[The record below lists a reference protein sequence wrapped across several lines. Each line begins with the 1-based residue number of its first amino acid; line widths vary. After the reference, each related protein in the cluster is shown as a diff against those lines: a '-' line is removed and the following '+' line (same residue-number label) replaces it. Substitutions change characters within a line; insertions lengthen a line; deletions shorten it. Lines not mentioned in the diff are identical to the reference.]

1 MSSSGGPSRLR
12 TSTDGRGP
20 VTTTTTTAHPHASH
34 AAPVRPRGE
43 VLRRAGGVELIG
55 EFEGSGFKDP
65 QHLARRADGQ
75 VLQLTELLYEI
86 VHASDGR
93 RDVHEIAAVAGER
106 TGRPV
111 NGHNVTVLAEKQL
124 RPLGVLA
131 LADGT
136 TAEVKKREPPMALRH
151 RKPLLSE
158 RTVNALSRPLVWLH
172 RPFVTV
178 AVLLTVAAFAFWL
191 FGVHGV
197 AGPLRSA
204 IYDPTLLLGVF
215 ASVIVATVF
224 HELGHTSACRHGG
237 GRPGVMGVGLYLV
250 WPAFYCDV
258 TDAYRLDRTARLR
271 TDLGGVYFNMIF
283 ALLAG
288 AAYFATGEEAIL
300 LASVFQHVIALQQLL
315 PLLRFDG
322 YYVLT
327 DLTGVPDILS
337 RIKPIFRSL
346 VPRRKPDPQVS
357 ALKPWVRVV
366 VTAYLMTLVPL
377 LLFLFTWVVIGAPRL
392 VATVHDSFG
401 LQLDRIRE
409 AAGLAEATLGVVDV
423 GILVLPVAATAL
435 SVSRAGRALGRGLT
449 SWSRGSIP
457 RRIVALAAG
466 AAIVGAIGYVW
477 WPNGD
482 YQPIRPGESGT
493 VGEALTGMRDAP
505 TGRPSFTTDY
515 EQRFG
520 SVPTERETEA
530 TRRAE
535 RRGEVPPGTADRELR
550 RSQDGG
556 GYTYDDLP
564 WGYETGPSVPDDD
577 SDWSVEPTEPGG
589 STTQPG
595 GTTLPAPGPTPTSPT
610 STERSPAPTETS
622 PAPTETSPAPTE
634 TSPAPTETAPAPT
647 DTTETTPVETT
658 PTEPAPSETT
668 PTEPPPD
675 GDGTTLTSPD
685 STTTTPTP

>member
-1 MSSSGGPSRLR
+1 M
-12 TSTDGRGP
+12 
-20 VTTTTTTAHPHASH
+20 
-34 AAPVRPRGE
+34 
-43 VLRRAGGVELIG
+43 LRRASGVELIG
-55 EFEGSGFKDP
+55 EFEGSGFKETP
-65 QHLARRADGQ
+65 LLARRPDGQ
-75 VLQLTELLYEI
+75 VVQLTDLLFE
-86 VHASDGR
+86 VAQASDGR
-93 RDVHEIAAVAGER
+93 RDVHEVAAVVGER

-111 NGHNVTVLAEKQL
+111 NAENVTMLAQKQL
-124 RPLGVLA
+124 RPLGLLA

-136 TAEVKKREPPMALRH
+136 TAEVEKREPPMSLRH
-151 RKPLLSE
+151 RKALLSE
-158 RTVNALSRPLVWLH
+158 GTVNALSRPLVWLH
-172 RPFVTV
+172 RSFVTAV
-178 AVLLTVAAFAFWL
+178 VLLTVVAFDVWL

-204 IYDPTLLLGVF
+204 IYDPTLLLGVL

-258 TDAYRLDRTARLR
+258 TDAYRLNRAARLR
-271 TDLGGVYFNMIF
+271 TDLGGVYFNLIF

-300 LASVFQHVIALQQLL
+300 LAAVIQHVIMLQQLL

-337 RIKPIFRSL
+337 RIRPIFRSL
-346 VPRRKPDPQVS
+346 LPRRKPDPQVT
-357 ALKPWVRVV
+357 ALKPGVRFV
-366 VTAYLMTLVPL
+366 VTAYLLALVPV
-377 LLFLFTWVVIGAPRL
+377 LLFLFAWVVIGAPRL
-392 VATVHDSFG
+392 LATVYDSFG

-409 AAGLAEATLGVVDV
+409 AAGFAEATLGVLDV
-423 GILVLPVAATAL
+423 GILILPVAATAL

-449 SWSRGSIP
+449 NWSRGSVA

-466 AAIVGAIGYVW
+466 VAIVGAVAYIW

-482 YQPIRPGESGT
+482 YQPIRPGERWTAGAA
-493 VGEALTGMRDAP
+493 VAGKRDVP
-505 TGRPSFTTDY
+505 SGRPSFTTEY

-520 SVPTERETEA
+520 RAPTERETEA

-550 RSQDGG
+550 RWEDGA
-556 GYTYDDLP
+556 GYPDDDALP
-564 WGYETGPSVPDDD
+564 WGYETGPSAPEDG
-577 SDWSVEPTEPGG
+577 SDGSVSPTEPGDW
-589 STTQPG
+589 TTQPD
-595 GTTLPAPGPTPTSPT
+595 GTTEPAPSGT
-610 STERSPAPTETS
+610 TEPA

-647 DTTETTPVETT
+647 DTTETA
-658 PTEPAPSETT
+658 PTETAPTQSAPSETA
-668 PTEPPPD
+668 PTESAPD
-675 GDGTTLTSPD
+675 GSGTTLTSPD
-685 STTTTPTP
+685 STTTSPTP